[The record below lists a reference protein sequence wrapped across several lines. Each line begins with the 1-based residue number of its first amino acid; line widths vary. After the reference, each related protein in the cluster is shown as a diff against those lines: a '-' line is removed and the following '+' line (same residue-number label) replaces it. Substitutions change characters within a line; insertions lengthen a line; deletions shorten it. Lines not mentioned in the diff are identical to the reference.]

1 MDNAIVAAL
10 IGALGS
16 IIAAAFTAT
25 YGKGEALPRPQ
36 PQRRKLA
43 VAVILIALIVGGSIA
58 FVIYDGTYNRIS
70 QVLPERDGYRKI
82 IYARLGVGFLLPN
95 HWRVDDPSYR
105 FGAGDIDLIR
115 DYDPNAASIS
125 QGMKLRFLNVQENY
139 VNNPEAEFGNM
150 LQALLRIDPNAV
162 ALDTSLA
169 GHAGKKFVY
178 VQSGGAR
185 LGHFDRTWVHL
196 TPRVKLEIS
205 SFTNLDESTRTVFNA
220 ERDRILESFVIDNK
234 RVSKLSAGK

>member
-1 MDNAIVAAL
+1 MDNTIVAAL

-16 IIAAAFTAT
+16 IIAAAVTAT
-25 YGKGEALPRPQ
+25 YGKGEAPARPQ
-36 PQRRKLA
+36 LQRRKLA
-43 VAVILIALIVGGSIA
+43 VAIILIALIVGGSIA

-70 QVLPERDGYRKI
+70 QSLPEKDGYRKV
-82 IYARLGVGFLLPN
+82 IYARVGVGFLVPN
-95 HWRVDDPSYR
+95 HWRVDDASFR
-105 FGAGDIDLIR
+105 FASGDIDLIR

-139 VNNPEAEFGNM
+139 INNPEAEFGNM
-150 LQALLRIDPNAV
+150 KRALLRIDSNV
-162 ALDTSLA
+162 SDLDTKLA
-169 GHAGKKFVY
+169 GRSGKKFLY
-178 VQSGGAR
+178 TQSSGDR
-185 LGHFDRTWVHL
+185 LSYIERTWVHL

-234 RVSKLSAGK
+234 RVSKLSAGQ